1 MAESNDT
8 VKDALEDFDSLECRY
23 RKWVIT
29 EEMLQLL
36 RDKNTVGLSD
46 RNLRKFV
53 LIGESITDVTN
64 VLVQQFKGENVER
77 VEFKIKEQE
86 LRCDQKE
93 DEENDLDG
101 QLERLQD
108 TSFCQESEAPDISD
122 IDWKKLLEF
131 LDDVTL
137 Y

>member
-8 VKDALEDFDSLECRY
+8 VKDAFDEFDSLECRY
-23 RKWVIT
+23 RKWVVT

-64 VLVQQFKGENVER
+64 VLVQQFKGEDVER
-77 VEFKIKEQE
+77 AEFKIKEQE

-108 TSFCQESEAPDISD
+108 PSFCQENEAPDISD

>member
-1 MAESNDT
+1 MAESKDT
-8 VKDALEDFDSLECRY
+8 IKDAFDEFDSLECRY
-23 RKWVIT
+23 RKWIVT

-46 RNLRKFV
+46 RKK
-53 LIGESITDVTN
+53 
-64 VLVQQFKGENVER
+64 FKGEDVER
-77 VEFKIKEQE
+77 VEFKSKEQE

-93 DEENDLDG
+93 EEENDLDG

-108 TSFCQESEAPDISD
+108 TSFCQENQAPDISD

-131 LDDVTL
+131 LDDVAL